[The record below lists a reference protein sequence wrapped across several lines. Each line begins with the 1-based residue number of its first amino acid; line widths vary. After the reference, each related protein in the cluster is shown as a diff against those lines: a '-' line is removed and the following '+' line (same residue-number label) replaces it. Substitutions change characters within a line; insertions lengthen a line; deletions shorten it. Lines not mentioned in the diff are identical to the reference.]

1 LQPTPSPN
9 PEQKASKLISKRFWL
24 LTAITYILV
33 VAFTI
38 MAIVVYRHMDAQIR
52 SERHA
57 DLDQHN

>member
-1 LQPTPSPN
+1 LQSTPQPS
-9 PEQKASKLISKRFWL
+9 PEQKAKIASKRFWL
-24 LTAITYILV
+24 LTAVTYILV
-33 VAFTI
+33 VVFTI

>member
-1 LQPTPSPN
+1 MQPTTPQS
-9 PEQKASKLISKRFWL
+9 PEQKSKLASKRFWV
-24 LTAITYILV
+24 LTAVTYILV

-38 MAIVVYRHMDAQIR
+38 MAIVVYRHMDAEIR